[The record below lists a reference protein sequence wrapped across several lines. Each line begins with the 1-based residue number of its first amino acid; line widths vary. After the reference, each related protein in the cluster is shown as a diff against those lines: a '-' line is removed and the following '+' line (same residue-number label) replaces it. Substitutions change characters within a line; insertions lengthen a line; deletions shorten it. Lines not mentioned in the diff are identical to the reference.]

1 MPIAVAPIP
10 FSLASADLQLGM
22 EDLTQADIQAMVQA
36 ADVDGDGEID
46 LNEFRRVLLPNYRA
60 EDYE

>member
-1 MPIAVAPIP
+1 
-10 FSLASADLQLGM
+10 M